1 MKKAQFLQTNLIK
14 TASYQNTIIRSTLAL
29 FITIFTIETINNP
42 GSPQTLLSAF
52 ANLKSW
58 LFPSI
63 TNFEQLPQV
72 AQLVSFSIALT
83 LFIGIFTRLIGVFLA
98 LIFLLAIINEPF
110 LWSQPLI
117 SLTKT
122 SVNLTLIGAAISLA
136 INGPGALSLSAL
148 FRRPKL
154 IHLAEFTKNRPY
166 VAQNIVRFTLAATL
180 ILITASAFYWSNENN
195 IFWSYYFQSI
205 SKEIDF
211 ISPPVLTSILGT
223 ASILLLFRI
232 ATKGVCLII
241 SFIFLVIVS
250 LNGLSGY
257 IFLSIIGCALSQIA
271 AEEDN
276 EISDFIR
283 EQIEEQA
290 EEQKSSIPPKPK
302 PQKKASKKGQ
312 NKKPK
317 TTKSKSKKI

>member
-180 ILITASAFYWSNENN
+180 ILITASAFY
-195 IFWSYYFQSI
+195 
-205 SKEIDF
+205 
-211 ISPPVLTSILGT
+211 
-223 ASILLLFRI
+223 
-232 ATKGVCLII
+232 
-241 SFIFLVIVS
+241 
-250 LNGLSGY
+250 
-257 IFLSIIGCALSQIA
+257 
-271 AEEDN
+271 
-276 EISDFIR
+276 
-283 EQIEEQA
+283 
-290 EEQKSSIPPKPK
+290 
-302 PQKKASKKGQ
+302 
-312 NKKPK
+312 
-317 TTKSKSKKI
+317 